1 MKPKVQ
7 ELAKLDFMT
16 AGKKL
21 FLTGFLA
28 MIGLGLFAQN
38 VDKAKDLLKAGK
50 IVDARQQIDVAL
62 ENPKNQKNAEA
73 WYTQLKVYNAI
84 AANDQLRAQYPL
96 ARDTAFTALK
106 TYVDLDEKDKKLLLL
121 QVDGYKP
128 VNEIYQG
135 YFALG
140 AQDYNSQKYED
151 ALNNFRGAIAA
162 SSYMTSKGWTKLPI
176 DTTSNLYAG
185 ISAEKAGHKDTAAMF
200 YGRLADAGIGTI
212 NGTNMIDIY
221 KWLVDYWENTK
232 KDDAMTQH
240 FLNLAEKKYPDDLFW
255 SDTRLSILRDKGNK
269 DSLWVAYDTV
279 VAHFPKNHL
288 FFFNYGL
295 ELYQY
300 ANDTSSGQRPANYD
314 ALIAKAQEMLKK
326 CLEIQPDYPQA
337 ALVLGQISYN
347 AGVDLQGSTK
357 KIPGKAPDDVK
368 KRADLRIAAGKKFD
382 EAIPYFELVDKDLGT
397 QGKLKKEQRDAL
409 KDAYDLLTNIYQ
421 EKNIKD
427 KIDYW
432 TNKYNNVDKDH
443 M

>member
-28 MIGLGLFAQN
+28 IVGLGLFAQN
-38 VDKAKDLLKAGK
+38 VDKAKELLKAGK
-50 IVDARQQIDVAL
+50 IADARQQIDAAL

-121 QVDGYKP
+121 QLDGYKP

-151 ALNNFRGAIAA
+151 ALSNFKGAIAA

-185 ISAEKAGHKDTAAMF
+185 ISAEKAGKKDTAAMF

-221 KWLVDYWENTK
+221 KHY
-232 KDDAMTQH
+232 
-240 FLNLAEKKYPDDLFW
+240 LNLAEKKFPDDLFW
-255 SDTRLSILRDKGNK
+255 SSTRLDILREKGNK

-279 VAHFPKNHL
+279 VTHFPKNHL
-288 FFFNYGL
+288 FFFNFGL

-300 ANDTSSGQRPANYD
+300 ANDTSSGHRPANYD
-314 ALIAKAQEMLKK
+314 ALIAKSQEMLKK
-326 CLEIQPDYPQA
+326 CLEVQPDYPQA

-347 AGVDLQGSTK
+347 AGVDLQASTK
-357 KIPGKAPDDVK
+357 KIPGKAPDDIK

-382 EAIPYFELVDKDLGT
+382 EAIPYFEQVDKDLGT
-397 QGKLKKEQRDAL
+397 QGKLKMDQKSAL

-427 KIDYW
+427 KIDFW

-443 M
+443 